1 MENTQENNEVEFEQY
16 ECLRINHEDFSLLY
30 YPSLKIMNV
39 LYFNKEED
47 DEVEETVWTEED
59 GFLDSAFDLT
69 IIEKDLEYM
78 RSYK

>member
-1 MENTQENNEVEFEQY
+1 MSDEIEFEQL

-30 YPSLKIMNV
+30 YPTLKIMNV

-47 DEVEETVWTEED
+47 DEVEETIWTEEV
-59 GFLDSAFDLT
+59 GFLENNFDST
-69 IIEKDLEYM
+69 ILNIDLEYM

>member
-1 MENTQENNEVEFEQY
+1 MTDKIEFEQY
-16 ECLRINHEDFSLLY
+16 DCLRIDHEDFSLLY

-39 LYFNKEED
+39 LYFNIEED

-59 GFLDSAFDLT
+59 GFLESGFDAT
-69 IIEKDLEYM
+69 ILQSDLDFM

>member
-1 MENTQENNEVEFEQY
+1 MIDEIEFEQL

-47 DEVEETVWTEED
+47 DEVEETIWTEED
-59 GFLDSAFDLT
+59 GFLENNFDST
-69 IIEKDLEYM
+69 ILNIDLEYM
-78 RSYK
+78 RCYK

>member
-1 MENTQENNEVEFEQY
+1 MSDEIDFQQL

-47 DEVEETVWTEED
+47 DEVEETIWTEEV
-59 GFLDSAFDLT
+59 GFLENNFDST
-69 IIEKDLEYM
+69 ILNIDLEYM

>member
-1 MENTQENNEVEFEQY
+1 MSDEIEFEQY

-47 DEVEETVWTEED
+47 DEVEETIWTEED
-59 GFLDSAFDLT
+59 GFLENNFDST
-69 IIEKDLEYM
+69 ILNIDLEYM